1 MVLRMAANGKS
12 DDHGTG
18 RRAKSAA
25 DTPAWAD
32 GLKQL
37 YDTVVDEPIPNSFM
51 DLLAQL
57 DASDDDRGA
66 SGSGGEA

>member
-1 MVLRMAANGKS
+1 MAANGKS
-12 DDHGTG
+12 DDDGDRHD
-18 RRAKSAA
+18 KPKNAA
-25 DTPAWAD
+25 HSPAWAD

-37 YDTVVDEPIPNSFM
+37 YDTVVDEPIPHSFK

-57 DASDDDRGA
+57 DASDGECGA